1 MKRIGFIALSGVR
14 AHNAEL
20 TKLGLTLP
28 GFVDRNRII
37 ASLPSLGLLTLAG
50 LTPNKFGVEYHE
62 IADLKKVAAGVSPAG
77 EPCVPPGGKG
87 SPGDQAAK
95 IPAAIQNSNAV
106 PVGRMPPSTA
116 GRMPAA
122 TTLDLPDDFD
132 LVAISTFTAQLN
144 EAYAV
149 ADFYRAR
156 KIPVVMGG
164 ITVSSLPDEAREH
177 CTSVVIGEGEPLWPE
192 VLKDFERGALKPV
205 YTPSK
210 EFDLADAPMPRFDLL
225 DPDKYN
231 RLTVQTSRGCP
242 HRCEFCASS
251 ILLTPRYKVKPVD
264 KVIAEIREIKK
275 IWPRPF
281 IEFADDNSFV
291 HHEHYKKLLRALAR
305 EKLRWFTEADISV
318 AKDDELLGLMRDSG
332 CQQVLIGLESPCR
345 TSLYGMELKS
355 NWKLRQQDFYKEAI
369 AKIQSYGITVNGC
382 FILGLDGDT
391 RDVFD
396 DVLNFVRD
404 SKLYEVQVTF
414 MTAFPGTPLYA
425 RLKREGRILRDRAWE
440 LCTLFDINFQPK
452 NMSVA
457 ELQGGFL
464 QLARQLYSAQETQT
478 RRANFKRM
486 LKSSANFGRSTKR
499 EGLTLAV

>member
-1 MKRIGFIALSGVR
+1 MKRIGFIAMSGVR

-28 GFVDRNRII
+28 GFVDRNKII

-50 LTPNKFGVEYHE
+50 LTPDKFHVAYHE
-62 IADLKKVAAGVSPAG
+62 IADLK
-77 EPCVPPGGKG
+77 
-87 SPGDQAAK
+87 
-95 IPAAIQNSNAV
+95 
-106 PVGRMPPSTA
+106 
-116 GRMPAA
+116 
-122 TTLDLPDDFD
+122 TLRELPTDFD

-144 EAYAV
+144 EAYEV
-149 ADFYRAR
+149 ADYYRVR

-164 ITVSSLPDEAREH
+164 ITVSSLPEEAKDH

-192 VLKDFERGALKPV
+192 VLKDFDRGALKPI
-205 YTPSK
+205 YAPSK

-251 ILLTPRYKVKPVD
+251 ILLTPRYKVKPVE
-264 KVIAEIREIKK
+264 KVIAEIRAIKK

-291 HHEHYKKLLRALAR
+291 HREHYKKLLRELAK
-305 EKLRWFTEADISV
+305 EKLRWFTEADVRV
-318 AKDDELLGLMRDSG
+318 ADDDELLGLMRDSG

-345 TSLYGMELKS
+345 TSLYGVELRS
-355 NWKLRQQDFYKEAI
+355 NWKLRQRDSYREAI
-369 AKIQSYGITVNGC
+369 ARIQSYGITVNGC

-396 DVLNFVRD
+396 DVLHFVRD
-404 SKLYEVQVTF
+404 SGLYEVQVTF

-425 RLKREGRILRDRAWE
+425 RLKAERRILRARAWE
-440 LCTLFDINFQPK
+440 LCTLFDINFRPK
-452 NMSVA
+452 NMSVQQ
-457 ELQGGFL
+457 LQSGFL
-464 QLARQLYSAQETQT
+464 KLVKQLYSAEETHE
-478 RRANFKRM
+478 RRTKFKRR
-486 LKSSANFGRSTKR
+486 LKTSPNFGRHTTR
-499 EGLTLAV
+499 EEEKLAA